1 MREKQAKVPVLAP
14 IEQPVIG
21 LDASVDTPVK
31 ELAQPEQPP
40 VVDPE
45 PAPPAAP
52 PEPVETLSEYARRV
66 EELAQPLAVC
76 QITHPDAVQGAIHV
90 GKYAGIR
97 LVRGDTLQAL
107 LSDGSTI

>member
-14 IEQPVIG
+14 IEQPVRE
-21 LDASVDTPVK
+21 PVE
-31 ELAQPEQPP
+31 ELVRPLIVEPT
-40 VVDPE
+40 
-45 PAPPAAP
+45 PAPRPA

-97 LVRGDTLQAL
+97 LVRGDMLQAL
-107 LSDGSTI
+107 LSDGTVL